1 MSDPRS
7 GLTATLA
14 RLRERIP
21 EITPEQAAQRQHQGA
36 VLVDVREAD
45 EVADGQ
51 PENAVHLPRGRLELE
66 APSRLPDPSEPVLLL
81 CAGGT
86 RSLLAAGALQD
97 LGYRQVASVAGG
109 FSAWKAAGLP
119 VHLPAAA
126 GTDALAR
133 YRRQINLPEVGE
145 AGQRRLRDTRVLLIG
160 AGGLGSPAALYLAA
174 AGVGTLG
181 IVDDDRVERS
191 NLHRQ
196 VLHTDAAIGLP
207 KAYSAKLALAA
218 RNPEIRIVPHVVRL
232 GDNNVAE
239 LIADYDLVVD
249 GSDNFATR
257 YRLNDAC
264 VAAGKPLVHAAIHRF
279 EGQVTVIDPAR
290 GGPCYRC
297 LFPEPP
303 PPELAPSCSEAGVLG
318 VLPGLIGLLQAS
330 EALKL
335 ALGIG
340 TPLTGTLLCIDT
352 LGNEFRRLRVAARP
366 GCPVCG
372 EHRHEASA

>member
-7 GLTATLA
+7 GFAATLA

-21 EITPEQAAQRQHQGA
+21 EITPEQAAQRQHEGA

-66 APSRLPDPSEPVLLL
+66 APSRLPDPAEPVLLL

-119 VHLPAAA
+119 VHIPAAA

-145 AGQRRLRDTRVLLIG
+145 AGQRRLRDARVLLIG

-218 RNPEIRIVPHVVRL
+218 RNPEIRIIPQVVRL
-232 GDNNVAE
+232 ADDNVAE
-239 LIADYDLVVD
+239 LISDYDLVVD

-279 EGQVTVIDPAR
+279 EGQITVIDPAR

-318 VLPGLIGLLQAS
+318 VLPGLVGLLQAS

-340 TPLTGTLLCIDT
+340 TPLTGRLLCIDT
-352 LGNEFRRLRVAARP
+352 LGNEFRRLRVTARP
-366 GCPVCG
+366 ECPVCG
-372 EHRHEASA
+372 EHRREASA